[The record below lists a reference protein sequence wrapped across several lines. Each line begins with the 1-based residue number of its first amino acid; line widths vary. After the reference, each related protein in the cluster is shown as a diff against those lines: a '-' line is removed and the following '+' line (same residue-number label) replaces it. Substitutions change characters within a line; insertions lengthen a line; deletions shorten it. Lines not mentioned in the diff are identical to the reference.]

1 MQTEEQCHTILE
13 RKRMFVHKIPRYI
26 LLGGVATYIP
36 VSIVHLLSIVT
47 KNSGMSLFGDENGSI
62 FRHCA
67 IARI

>member
-1 MQTEEQCHTILE
+1 
-13 RKRMFVHKIPRYI
+13 MFVHKIPRYI